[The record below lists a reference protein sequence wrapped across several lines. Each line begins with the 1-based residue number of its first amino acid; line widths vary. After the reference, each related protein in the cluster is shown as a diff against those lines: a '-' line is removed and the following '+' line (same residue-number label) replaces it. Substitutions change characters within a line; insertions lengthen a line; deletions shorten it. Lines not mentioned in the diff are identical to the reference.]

1 MPPTPILVVELFDL
15 WGIDFT
21 GPFPNS
27 SGSLYILLAVDYQ
40 IGQKVILFN
49 SRLKL
54 FPGKLLKLEILKS
67 KIIIIDTFKQGI
79 DTDTMTNL

>member
-1 MPPTPILVVELFDL
+1 MPLKPILVVELFDL
-15 WGIDFT
+15 WGIHFT

-27 SGSLYILLAVDYQ
+27 RGSLCILLAVDYK

-54 FPGKLLKLEILKS
+54 FPGKLLELEILKP
-67 KIIIIDTFKQGI
+67 KIIIIDAFKQGI
-79 DTDTMTNL
+79 DTMTNL